1 MNFFQHQET
10 ARRNT
15 WRLIGLFVVAVA
27 ALIVMTNLLVALVLG
42 LLGSGAADS
51 YQAAQQFNQP
61 FNWARFWQIA
71 LFVAGT
77 IGLVMLFKWLQLR
90 SGGRVVA
97 ERLGGTAISFDTQDH
112 KQRQLLNVIEEMAI
126 AAGLPVPPVYLLP
139 ESGINAFAAGYEPSD
154 AVIGITQGALDQLNR
169 DQLQGVIA
177 HEFSHIL
184 NGDMRIN
191 LRLIAVLS
199 GIVFIGHAGRAVLHS
214 GRYSRRK
221 SNGGQLSIGLGL
233 VVIGYIGVLMGS
245 LIKAAISRQ
254 REFLADA
261 SAVQYTRNPRGIAG
275 ALKIIGGNNAG
286 SGLDTRR
293 AEENSHLFFGDAL
306 RRAAT
311 SAMSTHPP
319 LEERIRRIEPNW
331 NGEFLVTTT
340 PGENRTDKPE
350 PVPQRR
356 NVNAFATS
364 SLAAASSL
372 SDRIHHSGEMG
383 HSQLINSRQVIGAI
397 PDTLREVWRDAYQ
410 ARALVLSLLIQ
421 RDKGVREKQLTL
433 LKVRD
438 PALCELTKELIPITE
453 VLATKSRLPLVELA
467 IPALKQQ
474 SYKQFLQFRELIQ
487 GFIDADGSTSLYE
500 WALQQVTLTQLQ
512 PTYNKPGKLKPRFNS
527 LRYLDMECF
536 QVLSF
541 LAHRGHT
548 NFYSAETAFH
558 QAVFHLELGPANLI
572 SDEQL
577 NLNKITIALQKLN
590 HLKPLLKQ
598 EFLTACAICIEVDR
612 VITVAEHEL
621 MRAIAAMMDCP
632 LPLEVA

>member
-15 WRLIGLFVVAVA
+15 WKLIGLFVIAVA
-27 ALIVMTNLLVALVLG
+27 ALIVMTNILVALVFG
-42 LLGSGAADS
+42 LLGNGAADS
-51 YQAAQQFNQP
+51 YQAAHNFSQP
-61 FNWARFWQIA
+61 FNWGRFWQIA

-77 IGLVMLFKWLQLR
+77 IGLVMLFKWMQLR
-90 SGGRVVA
+90 SGGRVIA
-97 ERLGGTAISFDTQDH
+97 ERLGGTAIPSGTQDY

-139 ESGINAFAAGYEPSD
+139 EQGINAFAAGYEPSD
-154 AVIGITQGALDQLNR
+154 AVIGITRGSLEQLNR

-199 GIVFIGHAGRAVLHS
+199 GIVFIGHAGRAVLNS

-261 SAVQYTRNPRGIAG
+261 SAVQYTRNPQGIAD
-275 ALKIIGGNNAG
+275 ALKIIGGNHAG
-286 SGLDTRR
+286 SGLDSRR

-306 RRAAT
+306 RRAAN

-319 LEERIRRIEPNW
+319 LEERIRRIEPGW
-331 NGEFLVTTT
+331 NGEFLTPKAPEKDPGGEPETT
-340 PGENRTDKPE
+340 
-350 PVPQRR
+350 PQRR
-356 NVNAFATS
+356 NVGAVVTS
-364 SLAAASSL
+364 AIAASSL

-383 HSQLINSRQVIGAI
+383 HPQLINSRQVIGAI
-397 PDTLREVWRDAYQ
+397 PDTLREVWRDVYQ

-433 LKVRD
+433 LEVRD

-453 VLATKSRLPLVELA
+453 VLATETRLPLVELA

-487 GFIDADGSTSLYE
+487 RFIDADGNVSLYE
-500 WALQQVTLTQLQ
+500 WALQQVTLTHLQ
-512 PTYNKPGKLKPRFNS
+512 PTYKKPGEFKPRFSS
-527 LRYLDMECF
+527 LRYLDMECY

-541 LAHRGHT
+541 LALRGHV

-572 SDEQL
+572 RDEQL
-577 NLNKITIALQKLN
+577 SLEKVTVALQKLN
-590 HLKPLLKQ
+590 YLKPLLKQ
-598 EFLTACAICIEVDR
+598 EFLTACAICVEVDS
-612 VITVAEHEL
+612 VITIAEREL

-632 LPLEVA
+632 LPLEGA